1 MKGARVAYRYAKS
14 LLNLA
19 VEQNVLEPAYNDM
32 KQIAAVCNESRDF
45 VVFLRSPVIKADKKI
60 SAINAVFGGK
70 LSPIT
75 SGFVNIIT
83 THRRENVLA
92 EIANSFVAQY
102 LAHKNVAKAEVIT
115 ATPLDATLRSRILD
129 VVKRSE
135 GREVEMV
142 EKVDPDIIGGIV
154 VRVGDRRYDGSIA
167 RKLRQLRKD
176 FSHNAYVSKL

>member
-1 MKGARVAYRYAKS
+1 
-14 LLNLA
+14 
-19 VEQNVLEPAYNDM
+19 
-32 KQIAAVCNESRDF
+32 
-45 VVFLRSPVIKADKKI
+45 
-60 SAINAVFGGK
+60 
-70 LSPIT
+70 
-75 SGFVNIIT
+75 VNIIT

-115 ATPLDATLRSRILD
+115 ATPLDATLRSRILE